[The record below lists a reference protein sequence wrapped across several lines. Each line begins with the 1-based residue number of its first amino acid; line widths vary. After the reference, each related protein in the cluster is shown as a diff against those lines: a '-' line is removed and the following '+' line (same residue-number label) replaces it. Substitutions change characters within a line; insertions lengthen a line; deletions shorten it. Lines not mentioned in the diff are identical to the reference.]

1 MRSTILLSLGISIF
15 YQWTAFASHFS
26 FFPLSASSEFT
37 FQSWASWNLCWHYC
51 SVCRTA
57 HLTGEAR
64 TWIWPARKMISLQ
77 LNTSAPPINI
87 MVRTENSAWSH
98 LGTYQKK
105 KKLPSNLI
113 PITDEAIWKFATLS
127 RNIVCI
133 TEEQKTSW
141 NSTRLAVIPKLVFLE
156 TKGTHGAKCGYC

>member
-105 KKLPSNLI
+105 KITFKSNSHYWWGYLKVCNSKQEYCLHYRGTENKLKQHKISSHSKISVSGNQGN
-113 PITDEAIWKFATLS
+113 S
-127 RNIVCI
+127 RC
-133 TEEQKTSW
+133 
-141 NSTRLAVIPKLVFLE
+141 
-156 TKGTHGAKCGYC
+156 